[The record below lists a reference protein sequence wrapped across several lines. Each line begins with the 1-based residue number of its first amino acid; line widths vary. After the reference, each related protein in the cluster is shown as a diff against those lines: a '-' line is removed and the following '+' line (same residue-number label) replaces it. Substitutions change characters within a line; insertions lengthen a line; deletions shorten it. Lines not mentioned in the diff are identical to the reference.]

1 MTIKSIA
8 IIGGGPSGLITL
20 DALIREKKFDNI
32 RLFERRD
39 QAGGCWVFDDK
50 PPEKLPEIQ
59 KLSNRTADEPAPIPG
74 TLPRYAP
81 KTSKQRFL
89 DTATYSYLESNVEAT
104 TMEYSEEPFPAGG
117 SDVSIEKYGKETPF
131 RHNTIIKG
139 WLHDLYKRKGY
150 DHHVEFDTSVELVSK
165 NEATDKWEVTLRRF
179 GKKYDY
185 VWTESFDAVVVATG
199 HYDVPYVPNIPGLQ
213 QFYDNPKNTVIHTK
227 AYRSREHFRNKKT
240 IVVGASVSAMDAI
253 QDILQISDR
262 KIISSQKKTSQP
274 HPYFGSAAFEHPLVE
289 KHGEITKID
298 NEKGIIYFDD
308 DTSVSNVDSIIFGT
322 GFSFSYPFLPN
333 LDLTGNRVQGLYQHI
348 FKIGDETL
356 SFVGAIAAGL
366 TFKVFEWQ
374 AVALARVYA
383 GRAKLPSIQEQI
395 KWEQDRIAVRGNGQK
410 FITLYPQFQE
420 YFELLRELAG
430 EEGPGRRLP
439 KFEKTWVD
447 NFLRGHQRRINYWI
461 ENNYRQEKI
470 LERQKQSGSNVG
482 LVSDRSPQ
490 SDSCSLEASN
500 SKKRSI
506 HL

>member
-1 MTIKSIA
+1 MTIKSVA

-20 DALIREKKFDNI
+20 DALIREKTFDNI
-32 RLFERRD
+32 RLFERRS
-39 QAGGCWVFDDK
+39 QAGGCWIFDDK
-50 PPEKLPEIQ
+50 PPEPLPDIH
-59 KLSNRTADEPAPIPG
+59 KLSNRTANEPQPIPKA
-74 TLPRYAP
+74 LPRYAP
-81 KTSKQRFL
+81 KTGKQRFL

-104 TMEYSEEPFPAGG
+104 VMEYSEEPFPSGG
-117 SDVSIEKYGKETPF
+117 SDLSIIKYGKDTPF

-150 DHHVEFDTSVELVSK
+150 DDHIEFDTSVELVSK
-165 NEATDKWEVTLRRF
+165 NEATNKWNLTLRRF

-185 VWTESFDAVVVATG
+185 VWTESFDAVVVASG
-199 HYDVPYVPNIPGLQ
+199 HYDVPYVPDIPGLQ
-213 QFYDNPKNTVIHTK
+213 EFYDNPKNTVIHTK

-253 QDILQISDR
+253 QDILLVSDR

-274 HPYFGSAAFEHPLVE
+274 HVYFGSAAFEHPLVE
-289 KHGEITKID
+289 KHGEIIKID
-298 NEKGIIYFDD
+298 NEEGIIYFDD
-308 DTSVSNVDSIIFGT
+308 ETSVSDVDSIIFGT

-348 FKIGDETL
+348 FKIGDKTL
-356 SFVGAIAAGL
+356 SFVGAISAGL

-374 AVALARVYA
+374 AVALARVFA
-383 GRAKLPSIQEQI
+383 GRAKLPSIQEQV
-395 KWEQDRIAVRGNGQK
+395 KWEKNRIAEKGDGQK
-410 FITLYPQFQE
+410 FITLYPQFEE

-439 KFEKTWVD
+439 KFEKLWVD

-461 ENNYRQEKI
+461 ENNHKQENNLRK
-470 LERQKQSGSNVG
+470 LNQSGFNDDSI
-482 LVSDRSPQ
+482 SDGQTDNS
-490 SDSCSLEASN
+490 SCDTCDV
-500 SKKRSI
+500 KKRSI